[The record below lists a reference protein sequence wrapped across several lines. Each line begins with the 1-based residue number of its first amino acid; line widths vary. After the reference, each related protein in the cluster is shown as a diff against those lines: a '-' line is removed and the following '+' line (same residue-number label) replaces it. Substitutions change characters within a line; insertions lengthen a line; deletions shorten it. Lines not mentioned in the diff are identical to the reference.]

1 MGDLKRIRI
10 DYYWYRS
17 RKGRAEVLLEKNVGT
32 GIYCVPFHYVT
43 TEDSIIGRLSK
54 GSLEDD
60 GDLVLIEHEIKPWK
74 MNIED
79 KEWISLDRI
88 KDLNLLRNETS
99 HITCNIYR
107 FFLHLC
113 PREKEPGLRRRIE
126 DWLDEVK
133 TKEAKRQ
140 YKAKLQSIL
149 DGNLPVLLDAFFV
162 KNPDPELVRK
172 EMETLEHFCIP
183 KRKSESVS
191 VKDDVCEKEDAY
203 HYRPIDLRKLGAEIR
218 YLNLPPDAESLT
230 EVIDKGKSAFDEIK
244 AKALRGELSDFTLEE
259 INEEIRKMREGK

>member
-1 MGDLKRIRI
+1 MDLVE
-10 DYYWYRS
+10 DTGEYR
-17 RKGRAEVLLEKNVGT
+17 
-32 GIYCVPFHYVT
+32 VPFHYVT

-60 GDLVLIEHEIKPWK
+60 GDLVLIEHEIRPWK
-74 MNIED
+74 MNVVD
-79 KEWISLDRI
+79 KEWISLDKI
-88 KDLNLLRNETS
+88 KDLNLLRDEAS

-113 PREKEPGLRRRIE
+113 PHEKEPGLRRRVE

-133 TKEAKRQ
+133 TKEAMRR

-162 KNPDPELVRK
+162 KKPDPELVRK

-183 KRKSESVS
+183 KCKSESVS
-191 VKDDVCEKEDAY
+191 MRDDVYDKEDAY
-203 HYRPIDLRKLGAEIR
+203 HYRPIDLRKLGAEIGYV
-218 YLNLPPDAESLT
+218 YLCPNNEEYLT
-230 EVIDKGKSAFDEIK
+230 EEVD
-244 AKALRGELSDFTLEE
+244 
-259 INEEIRKMREGK
+259 